1 MQGQC
6 TITSLNAVAM
16 LRLMLIAVAH
26 ARLAPIRQ
34 RAASLRGGAD
44 AAWDALRAHVAADIE
59 STHLRDLLR
68 DDARNAALTFAVGD
82 ITLDCSRQRATVE
95 TLRLLAA
102 LGEARG
108 VAAKRDAML
117 RGELVNESEGRAAL
131 HTALRAPRGA
141 APVLVDGA
149 DVHASIHDTLDRVY
163 AFAGKV
169 RAGGVGATG
178 KMLTNVVAIG
188 IGGSCLGPECVYE
201 ALRSEPAA
209 QAAAA
214 GRSLRFISNV
224 DPVDAARVL
233 EASDPET
240 TLFVVVSKSFTTA
253 ETLLNAQV
261 CRDWLVARLP
271 GVNPAMAVAGHFCA
285 VSSDVEKA
293 ADFGVEPDNV
303 FGFGDYVGGRF
314 SVHSPVGAL
323 PLALHF
329 GPSIFRK
336 FLEGA
341 RACDDH
347 FASAPLEE
355 NLPVLL
361 GLFGAYNSAVLGFP
375 CRAVLPYAQALSRFP
390 AHVQQ
395 LDMESNGKRV
405 AADGSA
411 LAGDAGEVVFGE
423 PGTNGQH
430 SFYQLMHQGRTV
442 PAEFIGFCESQRPT
456 HAKGRPLSCH
466 DELMANFFAQPDAL
480 AMGDVDEAHPERACP
495 GNRPSLSLLLP
506 RLDAYHVG
514 FLVALYEHRVAVQS
528 FLFGNNAFDQW
539 GVQLGKVLAGRVAD
553 ALGDA
558 AQAAALNSSTRGLL
572 AAYRRHARAAI
583 EAVASGS

>member
-1 MQGQC
+1 M
-6 TITSLNAVAM
+6 S
-16 LRLMLIAVAH
+16 LRLLLVAVAH

-68 DDARNAALTFAVGD
+68 DDARNAALTFACGD

-117 RGELVNESEGRAAL
+117 RGDLVNESEGRAAL

-149 DVHASIHDTLDRVY
+149 DVHAAIHDTLDRAY

-169 RAGGVGATG
+169 RAGGVGSTG

-224 DPVDAARVL
+224 
-233 EASDPET
+233 
-240 TLFVVVSKSFTTA
+240 
-253 ETLLNAQV
+253 
-261 CRDWLVARLP
+261 
-271 GVNPAMAVAGHFCA
+271 NPAMAVAGHFCA

-293 ADFGVEPDNV
+293 ANFGVEPDNV

-395 LDMESNGKRV
+395 LDMESNGKSV
-405 AADGSA
+405 ASDGSA
-411 LAGDAGEVVFGE
+411 LAGDAGEIIFGE

-430 SFYQLMHQGRTV
+430 SFYQLMHQGRAV
-442 PAEFIGFCESQRPT
+442 PAEFIGFCESQRPA

-558 AQAAALNSSTRGLL
+558 AEAAALNSSTRGLV
-572 AAYRRHARAAI
+572 AAYRRHARASI

>member
-1 MQGQC
+1 MCSARSPRQ
-6 TITSLNAVAM
+6 
-16 LRLMLIAVAH
+16 LR
-26 ARLAPIRQ
+26 
-34 RAASLRGGAD
+34 
-44 AAWDALRAHVAADIE
+44 ALRCLSDSCSSQSPTRASRQFGNAPHRCAAAPTRPGTPCAHVAADIE

-68 DDARNAALTFAVGD
+68 DDARNAALTFACGD

-117 RGELVNESEGRAAL
+117 RGDLVNESEGRAAL
-131 HTALRAPRGA
+131 HAALRAPRGA

-149 DVHASIHDTLDRVY
+149 DVHAAIHDTLDRVY

-169 RAGGVGATG
+169 RAGGVGSTG

-209 QAAAA
+209 RAAAA

-233 EASDPET
+233 DDSDPET
-240 TLFVVVSKSFTTA
+240 TLFVVVSKSFATA

-314 SVHSPVGAL
+314 SVHSP
-323 PLALHF
+323 
-329 GPSIFRK
+329 
-336 FLEGA
+336 
-341 RACDDH
+341 
-347 FASAPLEE
+347 E

-395 LDMESNGKRV
+395 LDMESNGKSV
-405 AADGSA
+405 ASDGSA
-411 LAGDAGEVVFGE
+411 LAGDAGEIIFGE

-442 PAEFIGFCESQRPT
+442 PAEFIGFCESQRPA
-456 HAKGRPLSCH
+456 HAKGR
-466 DELMANFFAQPDAL
+466 
-480 AMGDVDEAHPERACP
+480 R
-495 GNRPSLSLLLP
+495 
-506 RLDAYHVG
+506 
-514 FLVALYEHRVAVQS
+514 
-528 FLFGNNAFDQW
+528 
-539 GVQLGKVLAGRVAD
+539 
-553 ALGDA
+553 
-558 AQAAALNSSTRGLL
+558 
-572 AAYRRHARAAI
+572 
-583 EAVASGS
+583 